1 MYLIFRLKFLLA
13 FSEDFYT
20 KKSGLNPIKYS
31 KNQQKILPAVPQ
43 VQYNKRKEECMDNT
57 PYDDVFR
64 TLLTDCT
71 ELMIPV
77 VNEIFHTKYTGEETV
92 CLLQNEHFIKMPDG
106 REQERIT
113 DSSFEIISKET
124 ETGFYTREKQKE
136 KESAAQAVS
145 RSAVQHRRYHIECQS
160 TEDGS
165 MIIRMFEYDTQLA
178 LENKELTADTLT
190 VRFPDSAV
198 VSLRHTQNTPEEM
211 TVKVQTPGGKVSY
224 KVPVLKIKRYTVNE
238 LFEKKLFF
246 LIPFHIF
253 VYEKDFKEL
262 EENKKKL
269 KQLEEEYAAIRERLE
284 IACQMGDLTEYP
296 KVVILAMSRK
306 VIEHL
311 AAKYEKVAKGV
322 SQQMG
327 GKVLNYEAKDIL
339 NREQTKIQIAKK
351 LLALGNDIQSVAD
364 LAELPEE
371 TVEKLARSTNQTK
384 R

>member
-1 MYLIFRLKFLLA
+1 
-13 FSEDFYT
+13 
-20 KKSGLNPIKYS
+20 
-31 KNQQKILPAVPQ
+31 
-43 VQYNKRKEECMDNT
+43 MDNT

-77 VNEIFHTKYTGEETV
+77 VNEIFHTHYTGKETV

-106 REQERIT
+106 SEQERIT
-113 DSSFEIISKET
+113 DSSFEIISEET
-124 ETGFYTREKQKE
+124 APTAQPLKNQVYGG
-136 KESAAQAVS
+136 SASCNTSQ
-145 RSAVQHRRYHIECQS
+145 RKRYHIECQS
-160 TEDGS
+160 TEDGT
-165 MIIRMFEYDTQLA
+165 MIVRMFEYDTQLA
-178 LENKELTADTLT
+178 LENREFTSNILT
-190 VRFPDSAV
+190 VQFPDSAI
-198 VSLRHTQNTPEEM
+198 VSLRHTQNTPEHM
-211 TVKVQTPGGKVSY
+211 TVKVLTPGGKVSY
-224 KVPVLKIKRYTVNE
+224 IVPVLKVKRYTIHE

-269 KQLEEEYAAIRERLE
+269 KQLEEEHAAIRERLE

-339 NREQTKIQIAKK
+339 NRGRAEGRREGEEQTKIQIAKK

-371 TVEKLARSTNQTK
+371 TVEKLTRSTNQTK

>member
-1 MYLIFRLKFLLA
+1 
-13 FSEDFYT
+13 
-20 KKSGLNPIKYS
+20 
-31 KNQQKILPAVPQ
+31 
-43 VQYNKRKEECMDNT
+43 
-57 PYDDVFR
+57 
-64 TLLTDCT
+64 
-71 ELMIPV
+71 
-77 VNEIFHTKYTGEETV
+77 
-92 CLLQNEHFIKMPDG
+92 
-106 REQERIT
+106 
-113 DSSFEIISKET
+113 
-124 ETGFYTREKQKE
+124 
-136 KESAAQAVS
+136 
-145 RSAVQHRRYHIECQS
+145 
-160 TEDGS
+160 

-339 NREQTKIQIAKK
+339 NRGRAEGRREGEEQTKIQIAKK
-351 LLALGNDIQSVAD
+351 LLAFGNDIQSVAD